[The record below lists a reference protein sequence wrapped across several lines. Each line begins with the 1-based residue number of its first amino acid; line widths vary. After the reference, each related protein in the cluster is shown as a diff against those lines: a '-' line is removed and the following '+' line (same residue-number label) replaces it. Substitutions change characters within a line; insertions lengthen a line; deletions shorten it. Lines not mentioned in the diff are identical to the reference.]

1 MYPIQSLSLL
11 ILNMIKKYEK
21 NMVYYLLYFDIV
33 GNWKD
38 CTNLESIKKTYILK
52 NDELEISLHTLRLK
66 DNL

>member
-1 MYPIQSLSLL
+1 MYPIQTLSLL
-11 ILNMIKKYEK
+11 ILNMNKKYEK

-38 CTNLESIKKTYILK
+38 SANLESIKKAHILK

>member
-21 NMVYYLLYFDIV
+21 NMVYYLLYLDIV

-38 CTNLESIKKTYILK
+38 CANLESIKKAHILK

>member
-11 ILNMIKKYEK
+11 ILNMIKKYKK

-38 CTNLESIKKTYILK
+38 CAILESIKKAHILK

>member
-1 MYPIQSLSLL
+1 MYPIQSLCLS
-11 ILNMIKKYEK
+11 ILNMIKKYKK

-38 CTNLESIKKTYILK
+38 YANLESIIKAHNLK
-52 NDELEISLHTLRLK
+52 NKKLETILHILILK

>member
-38 CTNLESIKKTYILK
+38 CTNLESIKKTHILK

>member
-1 MYPIQSLSLL
+1 
-11 ILNMIKKYEK
+11 MIKKYKK

-38 CTNLESIKKTYILK
+38 CANLESIKKAHILK

>member
-38 CTNLESIKKTYILK
+38 CTNLESIKKAHILK